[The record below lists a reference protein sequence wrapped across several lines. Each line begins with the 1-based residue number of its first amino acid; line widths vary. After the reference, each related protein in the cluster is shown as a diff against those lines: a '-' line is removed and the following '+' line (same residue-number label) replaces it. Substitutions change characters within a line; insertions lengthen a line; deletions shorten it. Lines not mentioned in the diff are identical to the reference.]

1 MHYVWVLR
9 ACQVHEI
16 VSGGPGW
23 LQGANVNPSV
33 ARLCLP
39 LRRFFTLEYSA
50 PLVLHLRF
58 HWERPIRDTMEKKN
72 LLARDIESE
81 KKKQCKLRAWKVLE
95 IRYLASSLY
104 LLKHAVCYVY
114 IYVHTRE
121 DAFSIYLARP

>member
-1 MHYVWVLR
+1 MAPRRQRQSLGRTPVPTLASFLHFRIFCPASPTSPVPLGAADKGHY
-9 ACQVHEI
+9 
-16 VSGGPGW
+16 
-23 LQGANVNPSV
+23 
-33 ARLCLP
+33 
-39 LRRFFTLEYSA
+39 
-50 PLVLHLRF
+50 
-58 HWERPIRDTMEKKN
+58 EKKN

-104 LLKHAVCYVY
+104 LLKHAVVLRVY